1 MKQPQYAKLLI
12 RDNECFRIA
21 RIHYATNQVTLQE
34 SEKVYNTVSIKN
46 VAFDFSV
53 PGSIR
58 FLATYPFILSSN
70 ISTIKITSAATK
82 VIILFAVN

>member
-21 RIHYATNQVTLQE
+21 KIHYASNQVTLQE

-46 VAFDFSV
+46 VSFDFA
-53 PGSIR
+53 G
-58 FLATYPFILSSN
+58 FTEKEKEEFCG
-70 ISTIKITSAATK
+70 K
-82 VIILFAVN
+82 FG